1 MSDAVSELAK
11 LRAALAA
18 AEARADVAE
27 SELAQ
32 TRAVVSCSEA
42 MIQELKLEIAKLRR
56 DKYGISSERR
66 ARLIDQLELQLE
78 ELEAAAT
85 EDALAVEQATGKAS
99 TVRAFTRR
107 TRCASRSP
115 STCRA
120 SGLLSRPL
128 QPAPAAARTGSLR
141 WAKTSPKRWR

>member
-11 LRAALAA
+11 LRAALVA
-18 AEARADVAE
+18 AETRAEVAE

-32 TRAVVSCSEA
+32 ARAAVSCSEA

-78 ELEAAAT
+78 ELEASAT
-85 EDALAVEQATGKAS
+85 EDGIPV
-99 TVRAFTRR
+99 
-107 TRCASRSP
+107 
-115 STCRA
+115 
-120 SGLLSRPL
+120 
-128 QPAPAAARTGSLR
+128 AR
-141 WAKTSPKRWR
+141 

>member
-1 MSDAVSELAK
+1 MSNAASELTR

-18 AEARADVAE
+18 AEARAEVAE

-66 ARLIDQLELQLE
+66 ARL
-78 ELEAAAT
+78 
-85 EDALAVEQATGKAS
+85 
-99 TVRAFTRR
+99 
-107 TRCASRSP
+107 P
-115 STCRA
+115 
-120 SGLLSRPL
+120 
-128 QPAPAAARTGSLR
+128 
-141 WAKTSPKRWR
+141 

>member
-1 MSDAVSELAK
+1 MSNAASELAK

-32 TRAVVSCSEA
+32 ARAVVSCSEA

-85 EDALAVEQATGKAS
+85 EDALAAEEATDKATS

-107 TRCASRSP
+107 HPVRKPFPDHPLPGSRC
-115 STCRA
+115 
-120 SGLLSRPL
+120 L
-128 QPAPAAARTGSLR
+128 QR
-141 WAKTSPKRWR
+141 

>member
-1 MSDAVSELAK
+1 MSIANSELAK

-42 MIQELKLEIAKLRR
+42 MIQELKLEISKLRR

-66 ARLIDQLELQLE
+66 ARVVGDR
-78 ELEAAAT
+78 
-85 EDALAVEQATGKAS
+85 G
-99 TVRAFTRR
+99 TV
-107 TRCASRSP
+107 CAP
-115 STCRA
+115 DGGA
-120 SGLLSRPL
+120 
-128 QPAPAAARTGSLR
+128 
-141 WAKTSPKRWR
+141 